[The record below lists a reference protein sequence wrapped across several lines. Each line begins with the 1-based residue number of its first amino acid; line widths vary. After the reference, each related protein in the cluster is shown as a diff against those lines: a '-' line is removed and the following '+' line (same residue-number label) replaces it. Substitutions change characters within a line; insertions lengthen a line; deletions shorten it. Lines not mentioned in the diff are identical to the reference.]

1 MSLSLKIP
9 DAADIHRLL
18 CEGADDRIILKDVT
32 FLKKT
37 ENDSYIFKAK
47 KSGED
52 VIVKFTYEDGEDMA
66 IPRLEHES
74 QIYVDYLKP
83 LWGVHV
89 PKFYGFY
96 LYNSSDPDE
105 LSCACIVLQYCGE
118 PAVSDLSELNDYRG
132 HEYGIKRFRND
143 TIDLV
148 FRLHSPEI
156 GIEHDALNASH
167 ILDFKGKPFLV
178 DFGGAE
184 FHDCLAWQDVKL
196 TRDSMAPK
204 EGEVLPPF
212 GSPSL
217 MCYELFTFLKSIKY
231 CLPSSIEYDGM
242 MFVCKSITSAAAL
255 YERALKGWPKFRPA
269 KELWD
274 EAVTH
279 WQSVR
284 SNWKK
289 YHPDAVVEP
298 PLGIIDFE

>member
-9 DAADIHRLL
+9 NTVDIHRLL
-18 CEGADDRIILKDVT
+18 CEGGDDRITLEDVT

-37 ENDSYIFKAK
+37 ENNHYIFKAK

-105 LSCACIVLQYCGE
+105 LSCACIVLQDCGK
-118 PAVSDLSELNDYRG
+118 PAVSDLAQLKDYRG
-132 HEYGIKRFRND
+132 DDYGIKQFRQD
-143 TIDLV
+143 LEIHTTEDLV

-184 FHDCLAWQDVKL
+184 FHDCLAWQDVEQL
-196 TRDSMAPK
+196 TRDSMPPK

-212 GSPSL
+212 G
-217 MCYELFTFLKSIKY
+217 
-231 CLPSSIEYDGM
+231 SIEYDGM

-298 PLGIIDFE
+298 PPGIIDFE